1 MKGREWQHQHI
12 IGERQTAIGLEYES
26 QRSEDAVAA
35 KGDGLARSYSGGY
48 NTEQRAA
55 TRSTRVVVIITES

>member
-1 MKGREWQHQHI
+1 M
-12 IGERQTAIGLEYES
+12 GERQTAIGLEYES

-35 KGDGLARSYSGGY
+35 KGDGLAGSYSGGY

-55 TRSTRVVVIITES
+55 TRSARVVVIITES